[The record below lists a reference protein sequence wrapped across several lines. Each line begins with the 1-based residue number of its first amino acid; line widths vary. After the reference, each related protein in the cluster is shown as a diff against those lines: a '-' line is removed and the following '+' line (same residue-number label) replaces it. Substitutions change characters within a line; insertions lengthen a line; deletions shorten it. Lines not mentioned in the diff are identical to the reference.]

1 MTPETPEKPKAP
13 NAPGTGPAEGD
24 RYTGRVEPAG
34 PPDVRELPALTI
46 RKMAVSAMHNNVYLL
61 TCAASGEQ
69 LLIDAADEPDRI
81 LELVAA
87 GGSGLGTIVTTH
99 QHWDHVRA
107 LAAVVAAT
115 GATTVA
121 GADDAE
127 ALPVSVDVRVDQGD
141 AVTFGAITL
150 QVVHL
155 RGHTPGGIALAY
167 ADPHGHTHLFTGDSL
182 FPGGVGNTKSEGQH
196 FDTLIDD
203 VTERVFAV
211 YDDET
216 WFYPGHGED
225 STIGAER
232 PNLLEWRR
240 RGW

>member
-1 MTPETPEKPKAP
+1 MTPKTPKTPKTSGP
-13 NAPGTGPAEGD
+13 GPADGNG
-24 RYTGRVEPAG
+24 YTGHVEPG
-34 PPDVRELPALTI
+34 GGVDVRELPAVTI

-61 TCAASGEQ
+61 TCVVSGEQ

-87 GGSGLGTIVTTH
+87 GGRGLGTIVTTH

-127 ALPVSVDVRVDQGD
+127 ALPAPVDVLVGQGD

-150 QVVHL
+150 RVVHL
-155 RGHTPGGIALAY
+155 RGHTPGGLALAY
-167 ADPHGHTHLFTGDSL
+167 DDPDGHTHLFTGDSL
-182 FPGGVGNTKSEGQH
+182 FPGGVGNTKNEGQH
-196 FDTLIDD
+196 FGTLIDD
-203 VTERVFAV
+203 VTQRVFEV
-211 YDDET
+211 YDDDT
-216 WFYPGHGED
+216 WFYPGHGDD

-232 PNLLEWRR
+232 PHLDAWRS